1 MAVLPPM
8 GRGEAFNL
16 IIIIIIIII
25 IITIV
30 MIITNVIIINSAI
43 IILERDVYDRAS
55 LDQDDGNLQ
64 YFSYYLQTANCN
76 GCFKVEIPFQLNL
89 QTKYNFFETA
99 RKK

>member
-8 GRGEAFNL
+8 GRGEGFNL
-16 IIIIIIIII
+16 IIIIII

-64 YFSYYLQTANCN
+64 YFSYSLQTANCN